1 MVDTDTR
8 SVATSQNTSPSAVHF
23 VEDGEGKGKVFFVGR
38 SATLAFEEVV
48 RRVVEDSIGSCAF
61 TTDPQ
66 RSSMP
71 EGSPGK
77 GNKSVAF
84 WTKAHIPAL
93 SVNEVNSLA
102 ACYHTSIHGIC
113 DLFESQILTRE
124 IHDWASQRLLETNDK
139 YQIFL
144 LVLAIGAQQRGQ
156 PGDQEIANKFFL
168 CAQQLTLCYLND
180 ETSLQTVQSHVL
192 IALYMLNDCQRNG
205 AFMNLGIAAR
215 AACTLGIH
223 RNEFN
228 PRFTSEESR
237 ARARAWKT
245 LRVLDTFTSITLGRP
260 PATSEPGS
268 FLLWGRRPSDLS
280 VEEQIDCACVRLCHI
295 SERIVGELYHQESV
309 SIELVES
316 ISQHF
321 REWATDLPALFEID
335 DNANDEFD
343 PASLPRRLCLS
354 HLSGAYYYCIIILTK
369 TFLVEEIQS
378 LIQKRS
384 TDDNT
389 APINPDSTGSSS
401 SSGAAFIVPCISSAI
416 KSIDIAHSLTNYQ
429 TLPRRIYMVV
439 NDVFIS
445 GLVLGVAY
453 FGDYDQTFTLEEG
466 FSKAIAF
473 LHFAGLHDPHA
484 QSCSETLSLLRNAVD
499 IYVGQR
505 DAQKDL
511 RRKRHIDKMFGT
523 LVGKWSVSQTLTAS
537 GDEIHT
543 ASKSS
548 WEDQLET
555 RDNSSDKSRLHDSH
569 PPHLQ
574 ASNLQPVPLQT
585 TTEETT
591 EQDLNLF
598 SQPIL
603 DLTQTPAD
611 SLSPFSHY
619 LELSVE
625 QRLPST
631 WNNEHFS
638 FEMI

>member
-1 MVDTDTR
+1 
-8 SVATSQNTSPSAVHF
+8 
-23 VEDGEGKGKVFFVGR
+23 
-38 SATLAFEEVV
+38 
-48 RRVVEDSIGSCAF
+48 
-61 TTDPQ
+61 
-66 RSSMP
+66 
-71 EGSPGK
+71 
-77 GNKSVAF
+77 
-84 WTKAHIPAL
+84 
-93 SVNEVNSLA
+93 
-102 ACYHTSIHGIC
+102 
-113 DLFESQILTRE
+113 
-124 IHDWASQRLLETNDK
+124 
-139 YQIFL
+139 
-144 LVLAIGAQQRGQ
+144 
-156 PGDQEIANKFFL
+156 
-168 CAQQLTLCYLND
+168 
-180 ETSLQTVQSHVL
+180 
-192 IALYMLNDCQRNG
+192 
-205 AFMNLGIAAR
+205 
-215 AACTLGIH
+215 
-223 RNEFN
+223 
-228 PRFTSEESR
+228 
-237 ARARAWKT
+237 
-245 LRVLDTFTSITLGRP
+245 
-260 PATSEPGS
+260 
-268 FLLWGRRPSDLS
+268 
-280 VEEQIDCACVRLCHI
+280 
-295 SERIVGELYHQESV
+295 
-309 SIELVES
+309 
-316 ISQHF
+316 
-321 REWATDLPALFEID
+321 
-335 DNANDEFD
+335 
-343 PASLPRRLCLS
+343 
-354 HLSGAYYYCIIILTK
+354 
-369 TFLVEEIQS
+369 
-378 LIQKRS
+378 
-384 TDDNT
+384 
-389 APINPDSTGSSS
+389 
-401 SSGAAFIVPCISSAI
+401 
-416 KSIDIAHSLTNYQ
+416 
-429 TLPRRIYMVV
+429 MVV